1 MRGTELKQENI
12 KMSEAVDKYPSR
24 AGRAPCL
31 EPRLD
36 PVVYAS
42 APQQLLP
49 YLSPEQVAQYERDG
63 YLVLHDVF
71 SGEEVQC
78 FKDELERLRKDASL
92 AGNDEVIS
100 EPGSGDIRSIFR
112 VHRISPVFKR
122 LASDVRLAGIAQG
135 LLDDE
140 VYIHQS
146 RLNYKPGFRGKEFF
160 WHSDFETWHVED
172 GMPAMRAL
180 SMSITLTENTHNNGS
195 LMLIPGSHKA
205 YAVCTGETPAN
216 HFRAS
221 LKKQEYGV
229 PEDGLLE
236 QLAKHNGIVSAAA
249 KPGSVIIFDC
259 NTMHGSNSNITP
271 DPRSNAIFVYNAIS
285 NRVVQPF
292 CDQSPRPEYIT
303 TREHVETIKLQRSDS
318 ESYRGELQAI

>member
-1 MRGTELKQENI
+1 
-12 KMSEAVDKYPSR
+12 MSEAVDKYPSR
-24 AGRAPCL
+24 AGRAACL
-31 EPRLD
+31 VPRLD

-42 APQQLLP
+42 GPQQLLP
-49 YLSPEQVAQYERDG
+49 YLSSEQVAQYERDG

-71 SGEEVQC
+71 SNDEVQC

-92 AGNDEVIS
+92 GGNDEVIS
-100 EPGSGDIRSIFR
+100 EPGSGDTRSIFR
-112 VHRISPVFKR
+112 VHSISPVFKR
-122 LASDVRLAGIAQG
+122 LSSDQRLVGIAQG
-135 LLDDE
+135 LLDDD

-146 RLNYKPGFRGKEFF
+146 RLNYKPGFRGKEFY

-180 SMSITLTENTHNNGS
+180 SMSIALTENTPHNGP
-195 LMLIPGSHKA
+195 LMLMPGSHKT
-205 YAVCTGETPAN
+205 YAVCTGKTPAN
-216 HFRAS
+216 HFKVS

-229 PEDGLLE
+229 PEDDLLE
-236 QLAKHNGIVSAAA
+236 QLSKRNGIVSAVT

-271 DPRSNAIFVYNAIS
+271 DPRSNAFFVYNAIS

-292 CDQSPRPEYIT
+292 CDQLPRPEYIA
-303 TREHVETIKLQRSDS
+303 TREHVETIKPQHSGP
-318 ESYRGELQAI
+318 ESYRAELLAV

>member
-1 MRGTELKQENI
+1 MVV
-12 KMSEAVDKYPSR
+12 AVDRYPSR
-24 AGRAPCL
+24 AGRAASL

-36 PVVYAS
+36 PVVYAPVS
-42 APQQLLP
+42 PGLSTH
-49 YLSPEQVAQYERDG
+49 LSPEQVAQYGRDG

-71 SGEEVQC
+71 SSEEVQC
-78 FKDELERLRKDASL
+78 FKDELERLRQDASL
-92 AGNDEVIS
+92 AGSDEVIS

-112 VHRISPVFKR
+112 VHSISPVFKR
-122 LASDVRLAGIAQG
+122 LASDQRLAGIAQG
-135 LLDDE
+135 LLDDD

-146 RLNYKPGFRGKEFF
+146 RLNYKPGFRGKEFY

-180 SMSITLTENTHNNGS
+180 SMSITLTENTQHNGP
-195 LMLIPGSHKA
+195 LMLMPGSHKS

-216 HFRAS
+216 HFKAS

-229 PEDGLLE
+229 PEDDLLA
-236 QLAKHNGIVSAAA
+236 QLASHGGVVSAVA

-271 DPRSNAIFVYNAIS
+271 DPRSNAFFVYNAIS

-292 CDQSPRPEYIT
+292 CDQSPRPEYIAA
-303 TREHVETIKLQRSDS
+303 REHVATIKPQRSS
-318 ESYRGELQAI
+318 LESYLGELQAV